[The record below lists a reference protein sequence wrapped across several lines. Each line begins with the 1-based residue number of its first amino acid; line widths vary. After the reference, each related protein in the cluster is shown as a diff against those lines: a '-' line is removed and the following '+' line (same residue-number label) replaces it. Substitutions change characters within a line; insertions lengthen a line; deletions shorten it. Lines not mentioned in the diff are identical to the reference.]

1 MMRLTKR
8 ALSAFLAFVMV
19 FTMLPLQSWADTTQ
33 TSNDSV
39 NLMDSFGGAAPL
51 SEDGDSLKLDSASTV
66 IAVEGTHTFTASLVN
81 AAGEATQLGGSDCGW
96 TSSNDGVATVSGGT
110 VTGVSAGTAKITCTY
125 EGLETSAMVTVTN
138 ANYRLVY
145 ESNYPTGAKKYIYQ
159 NGSTASVGAATN
171 TTVNETYDP
180 GATATVAG
188 GIFTTINYDLDY
200 YEGSD
205 GNRYE
210 VGDTITMNANLTL
223 KAHWVA
229 NGNTTEQREITV
241 RYYKIS
247 DRNLYVDKTVTATF
261 TSQGY
266 SSATVTFITG
276 NNQDTI
282 VENYD
287 NFYGWTIGGQEYAFN
302 EQVTTTATW
311 NRTWGGGGYWLV
323 EAHPLRAEEADNVVH
338 AQFFI
343 RKASATGFGTADKY
357 YSVGTGTVDTST
369 FERDYW
375 GEVVSGVVA
384 GADNVDQ
391 NVNEYILTSP
401 SAAQI
406 ANLMNIS
413 LDEASAVRWYV
424 IKNQTDGYHVDGV
437 IYLKDKY
444 WKVEFIDPDSGDVI
458 QTLLVPD
465 SEKIPVSDILDTDD
479 LNTDLR
485 EFQRWVDSNG
495 DEANFNNV
503 VTGDMQFTASF
514 KRYSGY
520 TVQHYLQNANN
531 DGYTLDEDATEVKR
545 KETGAHVTA
554 DEKTYPGFTYN
565 SGRSTASGTVNSEGT
580 LVLKLYYD
588 RDQYTVT
595 YKYEGTIPSDAAAA
609 PAATKYKQGA
619 TVTVAQAPTSERYQF
634 SGWTVETEGVSVDNG
649 QFTMPTKNVTLVG
662 SWEQKVFD
670 GDPITV
676 KVVRDGVPVAA
687 QGVVKPTNLG
697 NTENFKATYGND
709 VYTITYTYDNLNCAD
724 IKLTV
729 TVPEGYSVS
738 VDSNDK
744 SDTVGFDGTTVNCS
758 IKGGGADW
766 SLDNIPGGATVT
778 VTLTKLQYL
787 VRYEADEGGSVSL
800 DEETIV
806 HGGNGQGSTAAPA
819 DGYYFV
825 NWTKGDEVVSTDPTY
840 VPKNVTE
847 TATYTAHFAEQTAI
861 TIKAGDLRKTYDGT
875 AINADGT
882 KYTLVGGE
890 LQDGHHIVVT
900 TEVSDAVV
908 NVGDSGEHRIATYHI
923 YDNNNKDVGYLY
935 DVELLPGTLTIN
947 PRPVTVTAESYTIT
961 YGDETPVFAIKA
973 DELEKQLAEGDS
985 ITLIAYT
992 LECDYGKNP
1001 ETGEALVG
1009 KYDITFKDPQKE
1021 QGNYEVSFVPGIFEV
1036 TVNEDAVVDKTHASD
1051 HPVYEL
1057 GDEIE
1062 FTITITNIYN
1072 EEKSLTVT
1080 DLTAEIQDEIPETL
1094 APGETITLTA
1104 VHKVD
1109 ETDIEK
1115 QEYTNTVDVKLGD
1128 VLFTDSD
1135 TVEAEEL
1142 EDENND
1148 LLVEKSSDVQEAKVG
1163 DTIKYTIT
1171 VTNDG
1176 NQTQEM
1182 VWFKDELTGTQMYL
1196 GKLGPGESQTV
1207 TGSYTVTV
1215 ADLMN
1220 GKVTN
1225 IAEATNDHSKTY
1237 KSNEV
1242 TVDVVSEMTLTVT
1255 LESGEVV
1262 YDGNEHKVSGIKTV
1276 EFTLDGKTFANDGG
1290 IFSVSCDEDVVTVSG
1305 TNVQKDGYAL
1315 NAGADAFTIMMDSKD
1330 VTGNFAGKIT
1340 VVPGTLTITPRP
1352 VTLTSASD
1360 TKVYDGTPLT
1370 NVVVTP
1376 SAGKDEGF
1384 VGTDGA
1390 TYDVTGSQ
1398 TLVGSSENEFTYELN
1413 EGVTASNYAITTTFG
1428 TLTVTPPA
1436 DYDYVQKDHKGEN
1449 FDVGD
1454 IIEFVITVE
1463 NIYDAEAT
1471 VTFNELPN
1479 VVFKDSNSTQLTATL
1494 AAGETKDFIATYE
1507 VTQED
1512 VVAGEVEN
1520 TVTWELTPTTPNPDD
1535 PEGVE
1540 YPPIPGEDEDIV
1552 DDLIYNP
1559 HLTVDKAETSK
1570 AAAANGEYAV
1580 GETITYTITVTNDG
1594 NLTANNVS
1602 VEDLFTIG
1610 NAAPEKVN
1618 LTLVTTGF
1626 NGTLEPGAAVVYTYS
1641 YTVVEEDLGKTIV
1654 NAATVTA
1661 EHAQNDPQN
1670 PIGNITEEDEVVV
1683 KVEDPNPQL
1692 SIVKTITNPAAEYR
1706 VGQAI
1711 QYQIVVT
1718 NEGNTTEHNLVLVD
1732 DLLYADGN
1740 VTYTNFGG
1748 GYLYGRE
1755 VRLDTLA
1762 PGASWTVTCQYV
1774 VREADEGESIVNT
1787 ATVRSDNVPN
1797 TPATTGEAD
1806 VEVRYGVTIRYVNT
1820 AGTAIAP
1827 EYYGRYSTG
1836 DIFSIDTPTVAG
1848 YVIPENFRV
1857 ISGTMQEEDLIYVIV
1872 YGNVPADD
1880 DDDEPAAP
1888 AQQPDDEDEDEE
1900 ATEETT
1906 ETLQPGGYTE
1916 DPDDYTLTPIEDDK
1930 TPLADMDVGEH
1941 TCCIMHFLLMVAAMV
1956 VLGFY
1961 TKSRKKHQARIF
1973 ELKRTLAME
1982 QDHPEGDDPQQS

>member
-1 MMRLTKR
+1 MEYNPGKLTIKPISEEVVVKIR
-8 ALSAFLAFVMV
+8 ENSAEYTYDGTEKSVTGYTVTDISNALYTENDFTFSGTALVTGTDAGFYPMELTAEDFTNTSKNFSNVKFVIVDGGLTISPISEKVVVEITENSATETYDG
-19 FTMLPLQSWADTTQ
+19 TM
-33 TSNDSV
+33 
-39 NLMDSFGGAAPL
+39 
-51 SEDGDSLKLDSASTV
+51 K
-66 IAVEGTHTFTASLVN
+66 
-81 AAGEATQLGGSDCGW
+81 
-96 TSSNDGVATVSGGT
+96 T
-110 VTGVSAGTAKITCTY
+110 VTGYTMTKTSNPLYKDSYFDFTGNAAASGIETGYYEMKLFASDFANKNPNFTNVEFTIVDGGLTINPISEEVVVTITENSAAEVYDGTPKSVTGYTVTSISNELYTEDDFTFN
-125 EGLETSAMVTVTN
+125 GTDSAMGVEAGYYEMKLFDTDFTNISQNFSNVKFVIVDGGLTINPISEEVVVTITEN
-138 ANYRLVY
+138 
-145 ESNYPTGAKKYIYQ
+145 S
-159 NGSTASVGAATN
+159 ATY
-171 TTVNETYDP
+171 TYD
-180 GATATVAG
+180 G
-188 GIFTTINYDLDY
+188 
-200 YEGSD
+200 
-205 GNRYE
+205 
-210 VGDTITMNANLTL
+210 
-223 KAHWVA
+223 
-229 NGNTTEQREITV
+229 TE
-241 RYYKIS
+241 K
-247 DRNLYVDKTVTATF
+247 
-261 TSQGY
+261 
-266 SSATVTFITG
+266 
-276 NNQDTI
+276 
-282 VENYD
+282 
-287 NFYGWTIGGQEYAFN
+287 
-302 EQVTTTATW
+302 
-311 NRTWGGGGYWLV
+311 
-323 EAHPLRAEEADNVVH
+323 
-338 AQFFI
+338 
-343 RKASATGFGTADKY
+343 
-357 YSVGTGTVDTST
+357 SV
-369 FERDYW
+369 
-375 GEVVSGVVA
+375 
-384 GADNVDQ
+384 
-391 NVNEYILTSP
+391 
-401 SAAQI
+401 
-406 ANLMNIS
+406 
-413 LDEASAVRWYV
+413 
-424 IKNQTDGYHVDGV
+424 
-437 IYLKDKY
+437 
-444 WKVEFIDPDSGDVI
+444 
-458 QTLLVPD
+458 
-465 SEKIPVSDILDTDD
+465 
-479 LNTDLR
+479 
-485 EFQRWVDSNG
+485 
-495 DEANFNNV
+495 
-503 VTGDMQFTASF
+503 
-514 KRYSGY
+514 SGY
-520 TVQHYLQNANN
+520 TVTSISNPLY
-531 DGYTLDEDATEVKR
+531 
-545 KETGAHVTA
+545 KET
-554 DEKTYPGFTYN
+554 DINFT
-565 SGRSTASGTVNSEGT
+565 GTDV
-580 LVLKLYYD
+580 VL
-588 RDQYTVT
+588 
-595 YKYEGTIPSDAAAA
+595 GIDAAVYEM
-609 PAATKYKQGA
+609 KL
-619 TVTVAQAPTSERYQF
+619 F
-634 SGWTVETEGVSVDNG
+634 ETD
-649 QFTMPTKNVTLVG
+649 FTNI
-662 SWEQKVFD
+662 SQ
-670 GDPITV
+670 
-676 KVVRDGVPVAA
+676 
-687 QGVVKPTNLG
+687 
-697 NTENFKATYGND
+697 NF
-709 VYTITYTYDNLNCAD
+709 
-724 IKLTV
+724 
-729 TVPEGYSVS
+729 
-738 VDSNDK
+738 
-744 SDTVGFDGTTVNCS
+744 TTVRFV
-758 IKGGGADW
+758 I
-766 SLDNIPGGATVT
+766 LD
-778 VTLTKLQYL
+778 
-787 VRYEADEGGSVSL
+787 
-800 DEETIV
+800 
-806 HGGNGQGSTAAPA
+806 
-819 DGYYFV
+819 
-825 NWTKGDEVVSTDPTY
+825 
-840 VPKNVTE
+840 
-847 TATYTAHFAEQTAI
+847 
-861 TIKAGDLRKTYDGT
+861 
-875 AINADGT
+875 
-882 KYTLVGGE
+882 
-890 LQDGHHIVVT
+890 
-900 TEVSDAVV
+900 
-908 NVGDSGEHRIATYHI
+908 
-923 YDNNNKDVGYLY
+923 
-935 DVELLPGTLTIN
+935 GTLTI
-947 PRPVTVTAESYTIT
+947 
-961 YGDETPVFAIKA
+961 
-973 DELEKQLAEGDS
+973 
-985 ITLIAYT
+985 
-992 LECDYGKNP
+992 
-1001 ETGEALVG
+1001 EA
-1009 KYDITFKDPQKE
+1009 
-1021 QGNYEVSFVPGIFEV
+1021 
-1036 TVNEDAVVDKTHASD
+1036 
-1051 HPVYEL
+1051 
-1057 GDEIE
+1057 
-1062 FTITITNIYN
+1062 
-1072 EEKSLTVT
+1072 
-1080 DLTAEIQDEIPETL
+1080 
-1094 APGETITLTA
+1094 
-1104 VHKVD
+1104 
-1109 ETDIEK
+1109 
-1115 QEYTNTVDVKLGD
+1115 
-1128 VLFTDSD
+1128 
-1135 TVEAEEL
+1135 
-1142 EDENND
+1142 
-1148 LLVEKSSDVQEAKVG
+1148 
-1163 DTIKYTIT
+1163 
-1171 VTNDG
+1171 
-1176 NQTQEM
+1176 
-1182 VWFKDELTGTQMYL
+1182 
-1196 GKLGPGESQTV
+1196 
-1207 TGSYTVTV
+1207 
-1215 ADLMN
+1215 
-1220 GKVTN
+1220 
-1225 IAEATNDHSKTY
+1225 
-1237 KSNEV
+1237 
-1242 TVDVVSEMTLTVT
+1242 
-1255 LESGEVV
+1255 
-1262 YDGNEHKVSGIKTV
+1262 
-1276 EFTLDGKTFANDGG
+1276 
-1290 IFSVSCDEDVVTVSG
+1290 
-1305 TNVQKDGYAL
+1305 
-1315 NAGADAFTIMMDSKD
+1315 
-1330 VTGNFAGKIT
+1330 
-1340 VVPGTLTITPRP
+1340 RP

-1880 DDDEPAAP
+1880 DDDEPVAP

-1982 QDHPEGDDPQQS
+1982 QDHPEGDDPQKS